1 MDGILKKVFW
11 CAALCLMMLSGCRPE
26 GIIPPDEMVDM
37 LTAFY
42 EADAVIET
50 VGSATSE
57 ITRHTDSLRV
67 YGPIIERYGY
77 TAETFRESLTW
88 YLRKPDEIISIYDKV
103 LARVTKS
110 SDEAEKAM
118 ARLAAEEAED
128 AEEAEKAEKAEKIVE
143 GKDKEDLEIEVEG
156 AEPAPKPVKPDG
168 PIADTVKPVKP
179 VEITKPVEIAK
190 PAEPARPAVDTPSV
204 PEKKTLRKKVTK
216 KDLKRLEEGLK

>member
-1 MDGILKKVFW
+1 MDGILKKLFW
-11 CAALCLMMLSGCRPE
+11 STALCLMILSGCRPE

-118 ARLAAEEAED
+118 ARLAAEEAE
-128 AEEAEKAEKAEKIVE
+128 EAEKAEKIVE
-143 GKDKEDLEIEVEG
+143 GKDKEDLEIEVEE
-156 AEPAPKPVKPDG
+156 AEPEPKPFKPDG

-179 VEITKPVEIAK
+179 VEIAK
-190 PAEPARPAVDTPSV
+190 PSEPARPAVDTPAV

>member
-11 CAALCLMMLSGCRPE
+11 STALCLMILSGCRPE

-143 GKDKEDLEIEVEG
+143 GKDKEDLEIEVEE
-156 AEPAPKPVKPDG
+156 AAPKPVKPDG
-168 PIADTVKPVKP
+168 PIADTVKPV
-179 VEITKPVEIAK
+179 KPVEIAK

>member
-11 CAALCLMMLSGCRPE
+11 STALCLMILSGCRPE

-118 ARLAAEEAED
+118 ARLAAEEAEE

-143 GKDKEDLEIEVEG
+143 GKDKEDLEIEVEE
-156 AEPAPKPVKPDG
+156 AEPAPKPVKPDA
-168 PIADTVKPVKP
+168 PIADTVKPV
-179 VEITKPVEIAK
+179 KPVEIAK

>member
-11 CAALCLMMLSGCRPE
+11 STALCLMILSGCRPE

-143 GKDKEDLEIEVEG
+143 GKDKEDLEIEVEE

-168 PIADTVKPVKP
+168 PIADTVKPV
-179 VEITKPVEIAK
+179 KPVEIAK

>member
-11 CAALCLMMLSGCRPE
+11 STALCLMILSGCRPE

-118 ARLAAEEAED
+118 ARLAAEEAE
-128 AEEAEKAEKAEKIVE
+128 EAEKAEKAEKIVE
-143 GKDKEDLEIEVEG
+143 GKDKEDLEIEVEE
-156 AEPAPKPVKPDG
+156 AEPKPVKPDG

>member
-1 MDGILKKVFW
+1 MDGILKKLFW
-11 CAALCLMMLSGCRPE
+11 STALCLMILSGCRPE

-118 ARLAAEEAED
+118 ARLAAEEAE
-128 AEEAEKAEKAEKIVE
+128 EAEKAEKIVE
-143 GKDKEDLEIEVEG
+143 GKDKEDLEIEVEE
-156 AEPAPKPVKPDG
+156 AEPKPVKPDG
-168 PIADTVKPVKP
+168 PIADTVKPVKS

>member
-11 CAALCLMMLSGCRPE
+11 STALCLMILSGCRPE

-118 ARLAAEEAED
+118 ARLAAEEAEE
-128 AEEAEKAEKAEKIVE
+128 AEEAEKAEKIVE
-143 GKDKEDLEIEVEG
+143 GKDKEDLEIEVEE
-156 AEPAPKPVKPDG
+156 AEPKPVKPDG

>member
-11 CAALCLMMLSGCRPE
+11 STALCLMILSGCRPE

-118 ARLAAEEAED
+118 ARLAAEEAEE
-128 AEEAEKAEKAEKIVE
+128 AEEAEKAEKIVE
-143 GKDKEDLEIEVEG
+143 GKDKEDLEIEVEE
-156 AEPAPKPVKPDG
+156 AEPKPVKPDG

-204 PEKKTLRKKVTK
+204 PERKTLRKKVTK

>member
-1 MDGILKKVFW
+1 MDGILKKLFW
-11 CAALCLMMLSGCRPE
+11 SAALCLVMLSGCRPE

-143 GKDKEDLEIEVEG
+143 GKDKEDLEIEVEE
-156 AEPAPKPVKPDG
+156 AAPKPVKPDA
-168 PIADTVKPVKP
+168 PIADTVKPV
-179 VEITKPVEIAK
+179 KPVEIAK

>member
-11 CAALCLMMLSGCRPE
+11 STALCLMILSGCRPE

-50 VGSATSE
+50 AGSATSE

-118 ARLAAEEAED
+118 ARLAAEEAEE

-143 GKDKEDLEIEVEG
+143 GKDKEDLEIEVEE
-156 AEPAPKPVKPDG
+156 AEPKPVKPDG

-179 VEITKPVEIAK
+179 VEIAK
-190 PAEPARPAVDTPSV
+190 PAEPAKPAVDTPSV

>member
-1 MDGILKKVFW
+1 MDGILKKLFW
-11 CAALCLMMLSGCRPE
+11 STALCLMILSGCRPE

-128 AEEAEKAEKAEKIVE
+128 AEEAEKAEKIVE
-143 GKDKEDLEIEVEG
+143 GKDKEDLEIEVEE
-156 AEPAPKPVKPDG
+156 AEPKPVKPDG

-190 PAEPARPAVDTPSV
+190 PSEPARPAVDTPAV